1 MTSQV
6 VSQSLDGLYSRQGV
20 EIKRYEDIFNTTL
33 PRMMANGDS
42 RVVVDGV
49 VRSSDGPF
57 DDGSVDKFN
66 SNKKFF
72 VPTHEIE
79 SRDLGRLKLFREET
93 PFEEFSAAT
102 ATSYIE
108 MQGDPSSGYQL
119 IDLIYPYVLDT
130 PGKID
135 PGSMNGVIEPLSIRD
150 YATKQIIDRP
160 DAARRPRASLGSAHE
175 DPFGYNVLIEQ
186 RKMIANNDPG
196 IRPYMEYGDDS
207 NRPIEQKTG
216 YFAEDPTGKSP
227 FKEKTKEFEFSQIV
241 GEDFAAALSN
251 STTAFDDVGKM
262 YISTCA
268 GYTFIDNENGTD
280 SIAFL
285 DQKGI

>member
-6 VSQSLDGLYSRQGV
+6 VSQSLDGLYSRQGI
-20 EIKRYEDIFNTTL
+20 EIKSYEDIFNTTL

-42 RVVVDGV
+42 RVVIDGV
-49 VRSSDGPF
+49 IRSSDGPF

-79 SRDLGRLKLFREET
+79 GRDLGRLKLFNEET

-150 YATKQIIDRP
+150 YATKQTIDRP

-175 DPFGYNVLIEQ
+175 DPFGYSVLIEQ
-186 RKMIANNDPG
+186 RRMIANNDPG

-227 FKEKTKEFEFSQIV
+227 FKEKTKELEFAQIV

-251 STTAFDDVGKM
+251 STTAFDDVGKT

>member
-1 MTSQV
+1 MSSQV

-20 EIKRYEDIFNTTL
+20 EIKTYEDVFSTTL
-33 PRMMANGDS
+33 PRIMANGDS
-42 RVVVDGV
+42 RIVVDGIV
-49 VRSSDGPF
+49 KQKNGPF
-57 DDGSVDKFN
+57 DDGQVDKLN

-72 VPTHEIE
+72 VPTHKIE
-79 SRDLGRLKLFREET
+79 NRDLGRLKLFNDDT
-93 PFEEFSAAT
+93 PFEEFT
-102 ATSYIE
+102 YGNATSYID
-108 MQGDPSSGYQL
+108 MQGDPGAGYQL
-119 IDLIYPYVLDT
+119 IDLLYPYVLDT

-135 PGSMNGVIEPLSIRD
+135 PGSMDGVIEPLAIRD
-150 YATKQIIDRP
+150 YATRQTIDRP
-160 DAARRPRASLGSAHE
+160 ESARRARASIASAHE

-186 RKMIANNDPG
+186 QKILVGYDAG
-196 IRPYMEYGDDS
+196 IRPYLEYGDDS
-207 NRPIEQKTG
+207 NRPLEQKMG

-227 FKEKTKEFEFSQIV
+227 FRERTKELEFAQIV

-251 STTAFDDVGKM
+251 STTAFDDVGKT
-262 YISTCA
+262 YISACA

>member
-1 MTSQV
+1 MRV
-6 VSQSLDGLYSRQGV
+6 FLFFDVS
-20 EIKRYEDIFNTTL
+20 DIFKSNHKGQSINLILNNTE
-33 PRMMANGDS
+33 NKYFS
-42 RVVVDGV
+42 KI
-49 VRSSDGPF
+49 
-57 DDGSVDKFN
+57 DKFN

-79 SRDLGRLKLFREET
+79 GRDLGRLKLFNEET

-150 YATKQIIDRP
+150 YATKQTIDRP

-175 DPFGYNVLIEQ
+175 DPFGYSVLIEQ
-186 RKMIANNDPG
+186 RRMIANNDPG

-227 FKEKTKEFEFSQIV
+227 FKEKTKELELKTLERIK
-241 GEDFAAALSN
+241 EEN
-251 STTAFDDVGKM
+251 RIHGKVNLIITKLN
-262 YISTCA
+262 Y
-268 GYTFIDNENGTD
+268 
-280 SIAFL
+280 L
-285 DQKGI
+285 